1 MQKKEGVEM
10 DRQTV
15 QADYF
20 WKKKEVVSFVLSI
33 LVFWIHI
40 SAFSPYLAGDDAV
53 AVFNGKLSF
62 FFKESVTRFAV
73 PMYFILSG
81 MVFFRDYS
89 NKKYLSKIRSR
100 FFTLVIPY
108 LIWNTLCMLFDIVCS
123 YTFISSFLSGR
134 ELFELSAANVLNGIL
149 LHGSNIPFWYIL
161 YLIVLVLLSPL
172 LDLLVRNKYVGMIS
186 VTVLTALTLFRFGPQ
201 YGFHDEAIVFY
212 LLGALLG
219 KHYFGFFTQKTGKI
233 SGIVSAAFLF
243 VYILLKNLFPTNEYF
258 ALPAVRIIV
267 FALAAYALWC
277 VMDLFTAG
285 LSPRPIYGRSFPIFA
300 MHTNISAIIYK
311 ICYLILPKNGY
322 MALPNFLATTILTIL
337 AINVF
342 CIVFERFLPS
352 AYALFMGKGIKKSQ
366 NKRKET
372 KTNV

>member
-1 MQKKEGVEM
+1 M
-10 DRQTV
+10 DNKAQL
-15 QADYF
+15 DYF
-20 WKKKEVVSFVLSI
+20 WKKKEIVSFLLSI

-40 SAFSPYLAGDDAV
+40 SAFSPYLSGDDAL
-53 AVFNGKLSF
+53 AVFNGKMSF
-62 FFKESVTRFAV
+62 FFKESITRFAV

-81 MVFFRDYS
+81 MAFFRDYS
-89 NKKYLSKIRSR
+89 NGKYLSKVRSR
-100 FFTLVIPY
+100 FFTLVVPY

-134 ELFELSAANVLNGIL
+134 ERFELSVVNILDGIF

-172 LDLLVRNKYVGMIS
+172 LDLLVRNKYVGIIS
-186 VTVLTALTLFRFGPQ
+186 VSVLTVLTIFRFGSQ
-201 YGFHDEAIVFY
+201 YGVHDEAIAFY

-219 KHYFGFFTQKTGKI
+219 KHYFGFFTQKAGKV
-233 SGIVSAAFLF
+233 SGIASAAFLF
-243 VYILLKNLFPTNEYF
+243 IYILLKNLFPVNEYF

-267 FALAAYALWC
+267 FSLAAYALWC
-277 VMDLFTAG
+277 VMDLFTER
-285 LSPRPIYGRSFPIFA
+285 LTPRPIYGRSFPIFA

-322 MALPNFLATTILTIL
+322 MALPNFLATTILTIF

-342 CIVFERFLPS
+342 CIAFERYLPS
-352 AYALFMGKGIKKSQ
+352 AFALVMGKGLKKIE
-366 NKRKET
+366 KKERK
-372 KTNV
+372 